1 MTEGIILDEASDFMQ
16 SMDDA
21 PHVPLHKALRAVLAT
36 VEIDRARPV
45 TPAWASRL
53 VQQYVGV
60 EFKDLKF
67 LNNYLLDMLAEIRDC
82 TENLCSLHSELL
94 QDSLSAAD
102 DLEDHRDFYV
112 LLIGEWQKI
121 LYIHQRGWD
130 SDDDHAGARLA
141 AHQEAAHIVFSG
153 QGFIGYFSAIGFQ
166 MTEAENDDLRAGMV
180 ELETALQQEEK

>member
-21 PHVPLHKALRAVLAT
+21 PHVPLHKALRAVLAN
-36 VEIDRARPV
+36 VEGDRARPV

-112 LLIGEWQKI
+112 LLIGEWQK
-121 LYIHQRGWD
+121 
-130 SDDDHAGARLA
+130 SCTSTSAGGTRTTITPVPASPPTRRPRTSSSVNRA
-141 AHQEAAHIVFSG
+141 SSVTSRRSG
-153 QGFIGYFSAIGFQ
+153 S
-166 MTEAENDDLRAGMV
+166 R
-180 ELETALQQEEK
+180 